1 MTESPIYNTYKKR
14 ASIVYPLEDVEKE
27 QVAKTWAFFNSINH
41 HISFK
46 NVNDLIIHIM
56 NIPELI
62 SSNINVRTMFID
74 KVNKILT
81 NKYLPSHLNIDV
93 VKTITDYFG
102 WLKLRS
108 DYVET
113 EEERKER
120 IVSNTQRIKQELIE
134 KFYYP
139 DRCDRMLLTYG
150 DVWVHTHFE

>member
-1 MTESPIYNTYKKR
+1 MAESPIYNTYKKR

-27 QVAKTWAFFNSINH
+27 QLDKTWALLNSINH
-41 HISFK
+41 HVSFK
-46 NVNDLIIHIM
+46 NVNDLLIHIM

-62 SSNINVRTMFID
+62 SSNINLRTMFIN
-74 KVNKILT
+74 KVNAILT

-93 VKTITDYFG
+93 IKTITDYFG

-120 IVSNTQRIKQELIE
+120 IISRTRCIKQELVE
-134 KFYYP
+134 AVLHP

-150 DVWVHTHFE
+150 DVWVDTHFE

>member
-1 MTESPIYNTYKKR
+1 MAESPIYNTYKKR

-27 QVAKTWAFFNSINH
+27 QLDKTWAFFNSINH
-41 HISFK
+41 HISFQ
-46 NVNDLIIHIM
+46 NVNDLLIQIM

-62 SSNINVRTMFID
+62 SSKINLRTNVIN

-120 IVSNTQRIKQELIE
+120 IVSKTQRIKQELIE

-150 DVWVHTHFE
+150 DAWVHTHFE